1 MLLQLPA
8 GGLRCRHQAAD
19 IGWEAAIASSNTSK
33 ITGARMY
40 FFRDIHGELSF
51 ISILQNT
58 SWIHFG
64 EEILLDS
71 CEYYGILNA
80 GCCRG

>member
-51 ISILQNT
+51 IS
-58 SWIHFG
+58 
-64 EEILLDS
+64 
-71 CEYYGILNA
+71 
-80 GCCRG
+80 